1 MPSCGEDVDAQMEKG
16 EYERRGAGTVK
27 WQREQEKKLR
37 KRGGGGEKFYSIG
50 RGINTAKQVAQ
61 KKTINYFYRMEEKQT

>member
-1 MPSCGEDVDAQMEKG
+1 MTEGTGKEVEK
-16 EYERRGAGTVK
+16 E
-27 WQREQEKKLR
+27 
-37 KRGGGGEKFYSIG
+37 GGEKFYSIG